1 MNAPILRN
9 TKPRET
15 AMNALSQFANGIDWF
30 GLGNMVLRIFAVLL
44 CLVVHEVSHGWA
56 AYRLGDPTAMQNH
69 RLSLNP
75 LRHLD
80 IFGTLMMLVAGF
92 GWAKPVP
99 IDPRYFKN
107 PKKGMAI
114 TALAGPASNFV
125 LALISAA
132 AVNAVYAV
140 ILVRGETNLLLS
152 VLQFFYLLLMLNLGL
167 GIFNLIPFPPLD
179 GSKVVA
185 MFLSDELYY
194 KWMRLER
201 YGMLLLMAVLWF
213 GWFDSFLITTR
224 DALLNTMLGW
234 TEFVY
239 EPIFMLLR

>member
-1 MNAPILRN
+1 
-9 TKPRET
+9 
-15 AMNALSQFANGIDWF
+15 MNALSQFANGIDWF
-30 GLGNMVLRIFAVLL
+30 GLGNMAFRILAVLL

-125 LALISAA
+125 LALLSAL

-140 ILVRGETNLLLS
+140 ILVRGETTLLLS

-185 MFLSDELYY
+185 MFLPDDLYH
-194 KWMRLER
+194 KWMRLEQ

-213 GWFDSFLITTR
+213 GWFDGFLVTTR
-224 DALLNTMLGW
+224 DAVLSTMLHW
-234 TEFVY
+234 TEFIY
-239 EPIFMLLR
+239 EPIFALLR